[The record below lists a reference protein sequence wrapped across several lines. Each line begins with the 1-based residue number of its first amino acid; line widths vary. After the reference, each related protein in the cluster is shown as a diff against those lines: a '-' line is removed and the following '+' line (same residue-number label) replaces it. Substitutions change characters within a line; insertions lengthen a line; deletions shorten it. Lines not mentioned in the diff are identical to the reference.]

1 MATGLAR
8 FGEKL
13 PAHELV
19 EPDIA
24 IVCAAA
30 KQDGSSQELRPVGAD
45 DAITALIQ
53 GLGAAGLIVDRVVGR
68 NAEQF
73 LKVCVFACTQYRVD
87 SWVQCCVHLLGI
99 LFAYCVLLPIAR
111 HKTLRCNANT
121 SHKK

>member
-8 FGEKL
+8 FGE
-13 PAHELV
+13 PTHELV

-30 KQDGSSQELRPVGAD
+30 KQDGGSQELRTVGAD

-73 LKVCVFACTQYRVD
+73 LKVCGFACTQ
-87 SWVQCCVHLLGI
+87 
-99 LFAYCVLLPIAR
+99 
-111 HKTLRCNANT
+111 
-121 SHKK
+121 